1 MIKKITTS
9 KLIIIVSIF
18 LLLFGNSSFF
28 LNVLEV
34 YPLSIKN
41 VLFLFS
47 LAIVFTCIN
56 SLLLTLFCYKQTTK
70 PILIIILISSAAA
83 AYFMDSYHII
93 IDDVMLDNIIQ
104 TTVSESM
111 DLLSIKLF
119 LYLFL
124 LGILPSIFIYKL
136 KLVYS
141 PIKKAIYSRIKLI
154 GSAVFIMLIT
164 MLIFSNYYASFIRE
178 HKPLRY
184 YANPSYYIY
193 SVGKYMGHFLKPI
206 GLDAHIAPF
215 DKHRELIVF
224 VVGETARAD
233 HFSLNGYNKKTNP
246 YLEKT
251 DIISFKNI
259 WSCGTSTAVSVP
271 CMFSIYNRGE
281 FNKTKANSTEN
292 VLDILQKSG
301 VNVIWLDNNSDS
313 KGVAVRVPYEDY
325 KTNDK
330 NPLCDTEC
338 RDEGMLDNLQEY
350 IDNHPNGDIFIVLHQ
365 MGNHGP
371 AYFKRYP
378 PQFEKFKP
386 TCQTNQL
393 EDCSLEEI
401 NNTYD
406 NAILYTDYF
415 LSKVITL
422 LNKNTSKFES
432 ALFYVSDHGESLGE
446 NNLYLHGLP
455 YLFAPDDQVHV
466 PLIMWFSNSFDK
478 DEINLNSLK
487 KKVNDKFSHDNIFHT
502 ILGLLEV
509 KTTVYDKKMDM
520 IEHLDVD

>member
-1 MIKKITTS
+1 M
-9 KLIIIVSIF
+9 VSIF

-28 LNVLEV
+28 LNVLEI

-41 VLFLFS
+41 ALFIFS

-56 SLLLTLFCYKQTTK
+56 SLLLALFCYKQTTK
-70 PILIIILISSAAA
+70 PVLIIILISSAAA
-83 AYFMDSYHII
+83 AYFMDTYHII

-104 TTVSESM
+104 TNISESI
-111 DLLSIKLF
+111 DLLSFKLF

-141 PIKKAIYSRIKLI
+141 PLKKAIYSRIKLI
-154 GSAVFIMLIT
+154 GSAVFIMLVT

-193 SVGKYMGHFLKPI
+193 SVGKYMGHFFKQTSIPFKPI

-246 YLEKT
+246 YLEKA

-271 CMFSIYNRGE
+271 CMFSIYNRSE
-281 FNKTKANSTEN
+281 FNKTKANATEN

-301 VNVIWLDNNSDS
+301 INVIWLDNNSDS

-330 NPLCDTEC
+330 NPLCDAEC
-338 RDEGMLDNLQEY
+338 RDEGMLDNLQDY
-350 IDNHPNGDIFIVLHQ
+350 IDKHPSGDIFIVLHQ

-415 LSKVITL
+415 LSKVISL
-422 LNKNTSKFES
+422 LNKNKNNFES

-446 NNLYLHGLP
+446 NNLYLHGMP
-455 YLFAPDDQVHV
+455 YLFAPDNQIHV
-466 PLIMWFSNSFDK
+466 PLIMWFSDSFDK
-478 DEINLNSLK
+478 GEIDLKNLKSK
-487 KKVNDKFSHDNIFHT
+487 TDDKFSHDNIFHT